1 MRHFFKSNI
10 LILLTI
16 VLHISCS
23 SDDGTVVVN
32 LQNLTVSVD
41 ENPANGDTV
50 GTVQSDA
57 PTTNFSITSQ
67 TPTGALGID
76 ATTGELT
83 VADASIFDFETNPV
97 ITANV
102 TADNAANPAIITID
116 LNDLFESTTPGNTDT
131 EFVIGSDAY
140 VTPKAYLLVDDASVD
155 GEYDREFTFV
165 FTDGDI
171 IEDATNEI
179 AFETTTTVFTK
190 VTCNLVFTSPTL
202 AATPFFVWDPQSNP
216 NGFVSIVMSGNN
228 YSRFGVANF
237 TNTVSVGSQTFGQP
251 SDGTLL
257 NHTALPQGSGPTN
270 LLTINART
278 FDLNTM
284 TGTIDCTYSYVDD
297 NGVTVSGVFV
307 GNYEILTAFYL
318 KKQPS

>member
-1 MRHFFKSNI
+1 MLSAACN
-10 LILLTI
+10 
-16 VLHISCS
+16 
-23 SDDGTVVVN
+23 SDDGPIQVN
-32 LQNLTVSVD
+32 LQNIAVTLN
-41 ENPANGDTV
+41 ENPNNGDVV
-50 GTVQSDA
+50 GTVQTDV

-67 TPTGALGID
+67 SPMGALSINSNTGALLI
-76 ATTGELT
+76 
-83 VADASIFDFETNPV
+83 ADAALFDFETNPT

-102 TADNAANPAIITID
+102 TADNAVNPAIIIID
-116 LNDLFESTTPGNTDT
+116 LNDLFESTVPGNTNT

-140 VTPKAYLLVDDASVD
+140 ITPKAYMLVDDASLD
-155 GEYDREFTFV
+155 GEYDREFTFM

-202 AATPFFVWDPQSNP
+202 AATPFFVWDPQTNP
-216 NGFVSIVMSGNN
+216 NGFVSIIMSGNN

-257 NHTALPQGSGPTN
+257 NHTALPQGSGETN

-284 TGTIDCTYSYVDD
+284 TGTIDCSYTYVDD

-307 GNYEILTAFYL
+307 GNYEILTAF
-318 KKQPS
+318 